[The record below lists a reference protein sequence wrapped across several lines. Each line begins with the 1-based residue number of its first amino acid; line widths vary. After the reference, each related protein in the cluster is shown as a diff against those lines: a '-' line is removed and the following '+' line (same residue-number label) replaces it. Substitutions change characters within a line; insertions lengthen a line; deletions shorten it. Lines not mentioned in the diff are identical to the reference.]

1 MMTCDEKYA
10 FMTKKVLGM
19 PSILKDLLFSMVIE
33 HRNLFMYFLKEYL
46 DIYQEIK
53 TEWGQYDPE
62 SVEFDMDP
70 LTNINI
76 AFRVDK
82 YTRFLI
88 TYKQGELYNSEL
100 TLKINGKTRLSVKE
114 EPENRPMVTIERY

>member
-1 MMTCDEKYA
+1 MMTCDEKYV

-19 PSILKDLLFSMVIE
+19 PSILKDLLFTMVVE

-62 SVEFDMDP
+62 SVEFEMDP
-70 LTNINI
+70 LTNVNVT
-76 AFRVDK
+76 FRVDT
-82 YTRFLI
+82 YRFLI
-88 TYKQGELYNSEL
+88 TYKQGERYNSEL
-100 TLKINGKTRLSVKE
+100 TLKINGNTRLSVKE
-114 EPENRPMVTIERY
+114 QPDNRPLVTIEHY